1 MYENKNFTGPG
12 AVHRRATY
20 KGCGYDPEDM
30 NRPHIGIASTFN
42 EASPGHAHLGPLIKA
57 IKEGIW
63 QAGGIPFEFGVP
75 STCGNIAIG
84 SSCLR
89 FEVPVRD
96 AVAASIELV
105 GRIQLFDGVVLTAG
119 CDNIVP
125 GTLLAAARMNIPAI
139 VFTGGPMGAGATKRG
154 PAVLSDANEAT
165 FGTVARNAYDEAF
178 VRELERGACPTFGA
192 CPVMGTANT
201 MQVLSEALGMT
212 LPGASTIPAV
222 STEKFVSARRT
233 GRRIV
238 EMVLEDLRPSKILT
252 EAALRNAMRVDM
264 AVGGSTN
271 AVLHILS
278 LARELD
284 LPVTL
289 DDFDR
294 LSRVTPGI
302 VNVRPSGPYTV
313 DMLWEAGGVP
323 AIMKQLQPIL
333 EDGAVTVAGK
343 SWKELLEG
351 VEAEPGD
358 MIRSLKEPFCA
369 DGGLA
374 VLYGNLSEKGA
385 IVRTSSV
392 RPEMRRF
399 TGPARVFDSDEDA
412 FRAVIGGEIRPGDVI
427 VIRYAGPVG
436 APGFVEVMLTAD
448 ALVDLGLDA
457 SVGLVTDGRF
467 SGFNY
472 GPIVGHVSPEAA
484 LGGVI
489 AYVEEG
495 DLIEVDIPNRALRL
509 KVPNEVLARRME
521 RKIDFKSDVTKGFVR
536 SYAKN
541 CLPADQGAAM
551 QRWD

>member
-1 MYENKNFTGPG
+1 
-12 AVHRRATY
+12 
-20 KGCGYDPEDM
+20 
-30 NRPHIGIASTFN
+30 
-42 EASPGHAHLGPLIKA
+42 
-57 IKEGIW
+57 
-63 QAGGIPFEFGVP
+63 
-75 STCGNIAIG
+75 
-84 SSCLR
+84 
-89 FEVPVRD
+89 
-96 AVAASIELV
+96 
-105 GRIQLFDGVVLTAG
+105 
-119 CDNIVP
+119 
-125 GTLLAAARMNIPAI
+125 
-139 VFTGGPMGAGATKRG
+139 MGAGATKRG

-165 FGTVARNAYDEAF
+165 FGTVARNAYDEAC

-252 EAALRNAMRVDM
+252 EAALRNAIRVDM

-302 VNVRPSGPYTV
+302 VNVRPSGTYTV

-333 EDGAVTVAGK
+333 EDGAVTAAGK
-343 SWKELLEG
+343 SWREILED
-351 VEAEPGD
+351 VKAEPGD

-509 KVPNEVLARRME
+509 KVPDEVLARRME

>member
-1 MYENKNFTGPG
+1 MYNNRNFSGNG
-12 AVHRRATY
+12 AIHRRATY

-30 NRPHIGIASTFN
+30 NRPHIGVASTYN
-42 EASPGHAHLGPLIKA
+42 EASPGHAHLRQLTEAVKA
-57 IKEGIW
+57 GIW

-105 GRIQLFDGVVLTAG
+105 SEIQLFDGVVLTAG

-125 GTLLAAARMNIPAI
+125 GALLAAARMDIPAI
-139 VFTGGPMGAGATKRG
+139 LLTGGPMSAGTTKKG

-165 FGTVARNAYDEAF
+165 FGTVAKNEFDEVF
-178 VRELERGACPTFGA
+178 VKELEHQACPTFGA

-201 MQVLSEALGMT
+201 MQVLSEALGLT
-212 LPGASTIPAV
+212 LPGTSTIPAV
-222 STEKFVSARRT
+222 VTDKIVSARRT
-233 GRRIV
+233 GKQIV
-238 EMVLEDLRPSKILT
+238 EMVKQDLRPSKILT
-252 EAALRNAMRVDM
+252 EQALRNAIRVDL
-264 AVGGSTN
+264 AIGGSTN

-294 LSRVTPGI
+294 LSRETPGI
-302 VNVRPSGPYTV
+302 VNVRPSGTYTV
-313 DMLWEAGGVP
+313 DMLSQAGGVP
-323 AIMKQLQPIL
+323 GIMKQLQPLL
-333 EDGAVTVAGK
+333 EDEAITVTGE
-343 SWKELLEG
+343 SWKTILDRTDTKPNDL
-351 VEAEPGD
+351 
-358 MIRSLKEPFCA
+358 IRSLEDPFCE

-392 RPEMRRF
+392 KPEMRHF

-412 FRAVIGGEIRPGDVI
+412 FAAVIGGEIHPGDVI
-427 VIRYAGPVG
+427 VIRYAGPIG

-448 ALVDLGLDA
+448 AMVDLGLDT

-484 LGGVI
+484 AGGVI

-495 DLIEVDIPNRALRL
+495 DIIEVDIPGRKLNL
-509 KVPNEVLARRME
+509 KVPDEILKKRME
-521 RKIDFKSDVTKGFVR
+521 REIHFTSDVKKGFVR
-536 SYAKN
+536 TYAKN
-541 CLPADQGAAM
+541 CLPADMGAAM
-551 QRWD
+551 QSWD

>member
-1 MYENKNFTGPG
+1 MYQNKNFTGPG
-12 AVHRRATY
+12 AIHRRATY

-30 NRPHIGIASTFN
+30 NRPHIGIASTFS
-42 EASPGHAHLGPLIKA
+42 EASPGHAHFRPLIEA
-57 IKEGIW
+57 IKAGIW
-63 QAGGIPFEFGVP
+63 QAGGIPFEFGAP
-75 STCGNIAIG
+75 STCGNVAIG

-105 GRIQLFDGVVLTAG
+105 SQIQLFDGVVLTAG

-125 GTLLAAARMNIPAI
+125 GALLAAARMDIPAI
-139 VFTGGPMGAGATKRG
+139 MFTAGPMNAGATRKG

-165 FGTVARNAYDEAF
+165 FGTVAKDEYDPAF
-178 VRELERGACPTFGA
+178 VQELEQCACPSFGA

-212 LPGASTIPAV
+212 LPGASTISAV
-222 STEKFVSARRT
+222 STDKFVSARRT
-233 GRRIV
+233 GREIV
-238 EMVLEDLRPSKILT
+238 EMVRKGLKPSQIMT
-252 EAALRNAMRVDM
+252 EAALRNAIRVDM
-264 AVGGSTN
+264 AIGGSTN
-271 AVLHILS
+271 AVLHILA

-284 LPVTL
+284 LPITL

-294 LSRVTPGI
+294 LSRVTPSI
-302 VNVRPSGPYTV
+302 VNVRPSGKYTV
-313 DMLWEAGGVP
+313 DMLSAAGGVP
-323 AIMKQLQPIL
+323 GIMKQLQPIL
-333 EDGAVTVAGK
+333 EDEALTVTGE
-343 SWKELLEG
+343 SWKDILS
-351 VEAEPGD
+351 ATPDKPND
-358 MIRSLKEPFCA
+358 MIHALSDPFCA

-392 RPEMRRF
+392 KPEMRHF
-399 TGPARVFDSDEDA
+399 VGPARVFDSDEDA
-412 FRAVIGGEIRPGDVI
+412 FQAVIGGKIHPGDVI

-448 ALVDLGLDA
+448 AMVDLGLDT

-484 LGGVI
+484 VGGVI

-495 DLIEVDIPNRALRL
+495 DIIEVDIASRKLQL
-509 KVPNEVLARRME
+509 QVSDEVLAKRME
-521 RKIDFKSDVTKGFVR
+521 KPIEFHSDVTRGFVR
-536 SYAKN
+536 TYAKN
-541 CLPADQGAAM
+541 CLSADKGAAM
-551 QRWD
+551 QQWD